1 MYDVEQFEA
10 WALDYERDAA
20 RWEAEG
26 GYPFGGRTQMMGL
39 VKELAHLE
47 TGAKVL
53 DLGCGPGILLGELAD
68 AGCEVYGVDS
78 ARQMLALAEKRV
90 PSAHLNLADL
100 RDELHHLTDERKIV
114 LLKRLLPL
122 LKEGGCLYI
131 GDISF
136 PTRAAME
143 ACRAANAGSWDDDE
157 IYCVADELAA
167 ELPGVRFHAVTP
179 WSGVVEIRA

>member
-1 MYDVEQFEA
+1 MFDQCIS
-10 WALDYERDAA
+10 DCR
-20 RWEAEG
+20 
-26 GYPFGGRTQMMGL
+26 
-39 VKELAHLE
+39 LE
-47 TGAKVL
+47 TTGFNYTMSLIQGKYKL
-53 DLGCGPGILLGELAD
+53 FILYTLGGF
-68 AGCEVYGVDS
+68 GVV
-78 ARQMLALAEKRV
+78 RFNEMK
-90 PSAHLNLADL
+90 
-100 RDELHHLTDERKIV
+100 K
-114 LLKRLLPL
+114 
-122 LKEGGCLYI
+122 YI